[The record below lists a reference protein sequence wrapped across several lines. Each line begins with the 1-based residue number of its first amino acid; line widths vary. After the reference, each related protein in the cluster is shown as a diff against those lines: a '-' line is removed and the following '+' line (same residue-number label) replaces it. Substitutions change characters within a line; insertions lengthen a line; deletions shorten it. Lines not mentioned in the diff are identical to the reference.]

1 MKGKVV
7 LISFPLDDLSSMK
20 ARPAVCLTN
29 PIGANQH
36 ITLALITSMIPSELL
51 ETDIVINKNHPDFAI
66 SGLHKASTIRLDH
79 LITLRQ
85 SLIMRELGKFS
96 EETQQEILEKLLN
109 FLRS

>member
-7 LISFPLDDLSSMK
+7 LVSFPLDDLSSIK

-29 PIGANQH
+29 PVGANQH
-36 ITLALITSMIPSELL
+36 ITLALITSMIPCELL
-51 ETDIVINKNHPDFAI
+51 ETDIVINTSHPDFPT

-85 SLIMRELGKFS
+85 SLVLRELGEFS
-96 EETQQEILEKLLN
+96 LETQQQILDKLLH
-109 FLRS
+109 FLRA